1 MQVDLTVQHPLN
13 WAQLLNQCPSTGYT
27 SAHLLV
33 EDGEPISTET
43 WQQWFE
49 KWLMVLEPDISP
61 IQAYALTLRLT
72 NDAEIRSLN
81 ALYRQQ
87 DRPTDVLAFAA
98 LEAPSTPTYS
108 WCAHPVEL
116 GDIVI
121 SVDTALRQA
130 QAGDRSLSQE
140 LAWLA
145 SHGLLHL
152 LGWDHPDSDS
162 LDLMLTQQSQL
173 LVAIGVISPDSA
185 ESLRFC

>member
-1 MQVDLTVQHPLN
+1 MQVDLTVQHPLD
-13 WAQLLNQCPSTGYT
+13 WPQLLNQCPSTSST

-33 EDGEPISTET
+33 EEGEPIPTET

-49 KWLMVLEPDISP
+49 QWLTVLEPDISP

-72 NDAEIRSLN
+72 NDAEIQSLN

-108 WCAHPVEL
+108 WSTLPVEL

-121 SVDTALRQA
+121 SVDTALTQA
-130 QAGDRSLSQE
+130 QAGDLSLNQE

-152 LGWDHPDSDS
+152 LGWDHPDPDS

-173 LVAIGVISPDSA
+173 LVAIEMISLDSA